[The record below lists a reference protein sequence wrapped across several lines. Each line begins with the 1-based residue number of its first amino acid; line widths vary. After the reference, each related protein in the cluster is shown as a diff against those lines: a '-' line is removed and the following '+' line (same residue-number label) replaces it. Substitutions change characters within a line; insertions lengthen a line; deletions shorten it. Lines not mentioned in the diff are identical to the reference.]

1 MPRQEGSIVYEAGA
15 WCELE
20 GTEKPT
26 PIGFYFVC
34 FRSLSF
40 KLAMIFGEYA
50 ETKRNV

>member
-1 MPRQEGSIVYEAGA
+1 MPRRRASIVYKAVA

-26 PIGFYFVC
+26 PNGFYFIC